1 MIRYIE
7 VHTNKEIEIS
17 KMEKLC
23 WVCCKFKEVE
33 ETIIGLRLL
42 SIDEIKNSTFFR
54 RKTILDDRY
63 LVYFNQNNL
72 GFYFDTESLKGF
84 EITIED
90 IEDQLIDNIVNIK
103 KEK

>member
-1 MIRYIE
+1 MIRGIE
-7 VHTNKEIEIS
+7 INTNKEKIELVW
-17 KMEKLC
+17 LC
-23 WVCCKFKEVE
+23 CQFREVE
-33 ETIIGLRLL
+33 ETIIGLKLL

-54 RKTILDDRY
+54 KKTVLDDRY
-63 LVYFNQNNL
+63 LVYFNQNDL